1 MHRCL
6 QIVML
11 ETIEQLRFRLKF
23 SSEFNFIQK
32 TQKLT
37 SITVSKIVSTRC
49 SFPVTTETT
58 TPGFANKTRL
68 ESIFA
73 ISFGNLLL
81 YSEACLSILKLSKV
95 AKLCQKEFFV
105 LFKGKQNLSYLGL
118 ARKRHQENIFM
129 KMREKWWG

>member
-6 QIVML
+6 QIVTL

-58 TPGFANKTRL
+58 TPGFTNKTRL

-73 ISFGNLLL
+73 ISFSNLLL
-81 YSEACLSILKLSKV
+81 YSEACFSHFK
-95 AKLCQKEFFV
+95 AKQSCETM
-105 LFKGKQNLSYLGL
+105 SE
-118 ARKRHQENIFM
+118 RIF
-129 KMREKWWG
+129 RPF